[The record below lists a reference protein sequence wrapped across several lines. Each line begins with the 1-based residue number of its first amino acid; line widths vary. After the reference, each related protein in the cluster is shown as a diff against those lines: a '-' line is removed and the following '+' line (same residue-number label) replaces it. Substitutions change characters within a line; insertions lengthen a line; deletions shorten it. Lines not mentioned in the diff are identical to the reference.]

1 MTKNIGTKSIY
12 SNIRPAPYQLI
23 PLTKLLTS
31 NFNGILICDGVGVGK
46 TISAGY
52 IIVYL
57 SKKFNKPS
65 LVICN
70 PTLIDKWI
78 LELSEK
84 FDVNVLP
91 IRSIDDLDTA
101 LNELPYFDGKEIR
114 CYILSRSIFF
124 KNLKNTF
131 ITKDKIFSCIVIDE
145 IHNFRNNKTISYK
158 NCFDFIKDTTNF
170 RIGLS
175 ATPINNKIDDLF
187 NELSLLFPKYPL
199 ESWEFTINDLLSQRK
214 INVLSPIITRFIKEK
229 LKIHFTKREIKT
241 EYINLSA
248 DVLENINNQIS
259 NKIGKRKGT
268 GYPLEV
274 ITFYRLANSSLYAF
288 YKSIGKKRRIDETD
302 EKFERLKEVLVM
314 SNKKKWLIFCEFEE
328 TVKYLE
334 DNLSSLNYTL
344 FTLTG
349 QTPMLDRKNII
360 SMFEN
365 TKNGILILTSVG
377 TEGLDLQFC
386 SSLVNYDLNWNPM
399 VLEQRI
405 GRIDRIGQEKDRVL
419 IYNFRIVN
427 SIDDRIIRVLEKKL
441 NIISEVFTI
450 EEKSIISDDE
460 LNDEF
465 LSNIINEELIKAN
478 EVIKGSNFTTILDYD
493 DYNILSLI
501 DLKYCN
507 IEELTKIANT
517 PFNHN
522 WITKQQISS
531 DWISDINKDQKYLK
545 EILDY
550 YS

>member
-1 MTKNIGTKSIY
+1 M
-12 SNIRPAPYQLI
+12 
-23 PLTKLLTS
+23 
-31 NFNGILICDGVGVGK
+31 
-46 TISAGY
+46 
-52 IIVYL
+52 
-57 SKKFNKPS
+57 
-65 LVICN
+65 
-70 PTLIDKWI
+70 
-78 LELSEK
+78 
-84 FDVNVLP
+84 
-91 IRSIDDLDTA
+91 
-101 LNELPYFDGKEIR
+101 
-114 CYILSRSIFF
+114 
-124 KNLKNTF
+124 
-131 ITKDKIFSCIVIDE
+131 
-145 IHNFRNNKTISYK
+145 
-158 NCFDFIKDTTNF
+158 
-170 RIGLS
+170 
-175 ATPINNKIDDLF
+175 
-187 NELSLLFPKYPL
+187 